1 MTTLRSLLPTY
12 SDYTT
17 PDLTNRTQ
25 MMNRLKTGQ
34 ELVFAGA
41 CYPFDNNYC
50 RNIMCCWVVPAGVT
64 RLTFEIW
71 GSGGSGAGSC
81 CCSLGIPGGA
91 GAYARKQVK
100 ATVPGG
106 LAGCIYTLVP
116 AYATCCSP
124 TQGCG
129 FRGCTS
135 YVTGYGL
142 TNFCAEGGIPGIG
155 VCGPTWTQSGGSGS
169 GNLMCTYFTNNCNKG
184 WAWNCATYA
193 AWCSCYFGADY
204 GIPGCTGALYTD
216 CCNPNFCQ
224 FKTIRPVAGNQP
236 ATAMTGGGQS
246 YVTNRFCSSDC
257 DSGSWDGCRSGYGLI
272 GGGGVGTP
280 GIGGNGAATCAGNT
294 CVCGGPGGS
303 GMVRVTYS
311 YDTYVQ

>member
-41 CYPFDNNYC
+41 CYPFESSYC

-81 CCSLGIPGGA
+81 CCSIGIPGGA

-106 LAGCIYTLVP
+106 LAGCVYTLVP

-142 TNFCAEGGIPGIG
+142 TNFCAEGGIPGLG
-155 VCGPTWTQSGGSGS
+155 MCAPNWSNGS
-169 GNLMCTYFTNNCNKG
+169 GNTFCTYFTNNCNKG
-184 WAWNCATYA
+184 WAWNCGTYA

-224 FKTIRPVAGNQP
+224 FKTIRPLPGNLP

-246 YVTNRFCSSDC
+246 YITNRFCNSDC
-257 DSGSWDGCRSGYGLI
+257 SAGSWDGCRSGFGII
-272 GGGGVGTP
+272 GGSGVGTP
-280 GIGGNGAATCAGNT
+280 GAGGLGAATCNGNT

-303 GMVRVTYS
+303 GMVRITYS